1 MSYARWTHGCDVYV
15 YETED
20 GFQCHVAR
28 SRWEI
33 PEDAS
38 WPSLPEN
45 GTVDEIINVVVERS
59 EILRNACLVPNGIDL
74 DVWSYT
80 RPTGPEMADLL
91 EALRERG
98 VQFDDSLLEAL
109 REEPS

>member
-1 MSYARWTHGCDVYV
+1 MKDRGGPREERGIVS
-15 YETED
+15 
-20 GFQCHVAR
+20 VAG
-28 SRWEI
+28 
-33 PEDAS
+33 AS
-38 WPSLPEN
+38 AGSPLLAVRN
-45 GTVDEIINVVVERS
+45 LTKLFGTFA
-59 EILRNACLVPNGIDL
+59 ACNGIDL

-80 RPTGPEMADLL
+80 RPSGPEMADLL